1 MLILQTIIERIIDF
15 LTWTGITPKEIVDS
29 LIIYAL
35 VRTFYKGLKAANSE
49 AGQII
54 RTHHKY
60 SHRSPV
66 RGCRE
71 GNCIRLSARLDQA
84 QEQPQVV
91 VLPNQL

>member
-1 MLILQTIIERIIDF
+1 MQYILEQIISFIQ
-15 LTWTGITPKEIVDS
+15 WTGITPKEIVDS

-35 VRTFYKGLKAANSE
+35 VRAFYKGVKAANSE

-54 RTHHKY
+54 RTHHKHG
-60 SHRSPV
+60 HRSPV

-71 GNCIRLSARLDQA
+71 GNCIRLSTRQDSV

-91 VLPNQL
+91 VLPQEY